1 MGTPR
6 IFELVLGC
14 LRHLLRFS
22 LFCCTHTGRTH
33 STSAFFL
40 PHTRR
45 IRRLCD
51 RPPTRKTVAAFSPA
65 RLRVDTCACIH
76 DTCAMTPSSTRPLR
90 RQLTRK
96 DTIQLA
102 EVSRSTRFQA
112 MSFAE
117 VDTNGDQKLSFEEFY
132 CMLPRQ
138 LVDRFSTDL
147 IREWF
152 DQADDDGSGYLSI
165 DEFFKWSIQ
174 NVCG

>member
-1 MGTPR
+1 
-6 IFELVLGC
+6 
-14 LRHLLRFS
+14 
-22 LFCCTHTGRTH
+22 
-33 STSAFFL
+33 
-40 PHTRR
+40 
-45 IRRLCD
+45 
-51 RPPTRKTVAAFSPA
+51 
-65 RLRVDTCACIH
+65 
-76 DTCAMTPSSTRPLR
+76 
-90 RQLTRK
+90 
-96 DTIQLA
+96 
-102 EVSRSTRFQA
+102 

-152 DQADDDGSGYLSI
+152 DQADDDCSGYLSI